1 MTEHRERPGGGRR
14 ELRRELRHVIL
25 AEHGL
30 SHRERRRL
38 QTRDEIIQA
47 AREVCAESGAVDF
60 SLSEIARRVGFTP
73 AALYKYFD
81 SKDDLIRAVAERAMA
96 NLCEALSQVSET
108 LPPDEGVV
116 EIGMA
121 YLDVARANPQ
131 DIAIVAL
138 HESLQATH
146 VGGHAGLEEIVMGV
160 FRRGIEQGVFRAS
173 SEDDLVLMVYGA
185 WSLVHGMAV
194 LLARQPAKQAR
205 QLRPARQ
212 RQLLRAFVDG
222 LKGDWAQGD

>member
-1 MTEHRERPGGGRR
+1 MREHRQHAGESH
-14 ELRRELRHVIL
+14 RELRHAIL
-25 AEHGL
+25 VERHLG
-30 SHRERRRL
+30 HRERRRL

-47 AREVCAESGAVDF
+47 AREVYAESGAVDF

-96 NLCEALSQVSET
+96 KLCEALSGVPET
-108 LPPDEGVV
+108 LAPDEGAV

-121 YLDVARANPQ
+121 YLDFARANPQ

-138 HESLQATH
+138 HESLRATH
-146 VGGHAGLEEIVMGV
+146 ADGHAGLEEIVMGV
-160 FRRGIEQGVFRAS
+160 FRRGIEQGVFHAS
-173 SEDDLVLMVYGA
+173 GDDDLALMVYGA

-194 LLARQPAKQAR
+194 LLARQPAKEAR
-205 QLRPARQ
+205 LLRPARQ

-222 LKGDWAQGD
+222 LKGDWTRGA